1 MLNPPRAQVPSR
13 WRTAIFKG
21 SVALAHELRTI
32 AVISV
37 IIFTLYLQIVATT
50 SKNWDTTRLMGFVQ
64 PNVCTASQNTYG
76 VSEYLL
82 INSTKPICFKN
93 NDPSAICFTESFF
106 LESEEFLNNFDIGG
120 DDTLTAFAALF
131 TRATRNYF
139 PLATF
144 TTVIAFISL
153 LLTALYETKDAH
165 FVRGEDGTFFA
176 NTRFEKRIIIRI
188 NYLLCVAL
196 IIMLI
201 IATTFEIYLYQE
213 ICPEV
218 YKYQDIDL
226 NFCTMMES
234 AGIGIASVIAPTDVF
249 ARNYKP
255 LNIVLAVSLSLGII
269 CRCLTDDFQQDNAQL
284 RILPTNAGNNN
295 DNGDRNILDAL
306 AENWREIRL
315 ELARVRD
322 DNGVQ
327 RYALRERVVRNRR
340 ANWKKLPEEEI
351 PSEAECSI
359 CLAAVLKRASS
370 GIGLVPTIA
379 TGAVEGR
386 NYSMISA
393 DEENPNPPNGLNNN
407 EADPSISRQL
417 VSTVRARCGHIFHE
431 NCIQEWFQN
440 HNTCPVC
447 RNSLQA
453 LEEER

>member
-1 MLNPPRAQVPSR
+1 MLNPPRPQVPSR
-13 WRTAIFKG
+13 WRTTIFKG

-37 IIFTLYLQIVATT
+37 ILFTLYLQIVATT

-64 PNVCTASQNTYG
+64 PRVCTATQNAYG
-76 VSEYLL
+76 VSDYLL
-82 INSTKPICFKN
+82 INSTKPICYKN
-93 NDPSAICFTESFF
+93 NDPSAICFTQSFF
-106 LESEEFLNNFDIGG
+106 LESEEFLNNLEIGE
-120 DDTLTAFAALF
+120 DNTLTSFAALF

-153 LLTALYETKDAH
+153 LLTALYETKDAQH
-165 FVRGEDGTFFA
+165 FVRGEDGAFFA

-218 YKYQDIDL
+218 YKYQDIDPS
-226 NFCTMMES
+226 FCTSIEA
-234 AGIGIASVIAPTDVF
+234 AGIMVASVIAPTDMF
-249 ARNYKP
+249 ARNYKA
-255 LNIVLAVSLSLGII
+255 LNIVLAVGLAVGVI
-269 CRCLTDDFQQDNAQL
+269 CRCLTDDYQQDNAQL
-284 RILPTNAGNNN
+284 RILPTNAGNNE
-295 DNGDRNILDAL
+295 NGDRNILDAL

-370 GIGLVPTIA
+370 GIALVPTIA
-379 TGAVEGR
+379 TGTA
-386 NYSMISA
+386 NYSIISA
-393 DEENPNPPNGLNNN
+393 DEENPNPPNAQNSTLA
-407 EADPSISRQL
+407 EPSISRQTA
-417 VSTVRARCGHIFHE
+417 STVRAQCGHIFHE

-453 LEEER
+453 LEEEEER